1 MRGEPIEAI
10 KVGLETMT
18 AALRQ
23 DPYALETVH
32 LSMITF
38 NRYPEQILPLTSLE
52 QVQVPIIAQPAAGGT
67 HLGEALAYVC
77 KKVDE
82 EVQSGAQEQ
91 KGDWMPLLFILC
103 DGRASD
109 GQLFAQAIPEV
120 QRRNFGSIIV
130 CLVGNKLQ
138 PENAKL
144 LTDKIVHLDTTDG
157 PTFRKFFAWVTVAV
171 CEGNRS
177 LGSTGGE
184 PSLPPPPPE
193 VNTVI

>member
-10 KVGLETMT
+10 KVGLETMV
-18 AALRQ
+18 ASLRQ

-67 HLGEALAYVC
+67 HLGEALEFVC
-77 KKVDE
+77 KKVDA
-82 EVQSGAQEQ
+82 EVRRGSEDR
-91 KGDWMPLLFILC
+91 KGDWLPLLFILC

-109 GQLFAQAIPEV
+109 GLLFTQVIPEIK
-120 QRRNFGSIIV
+120 RCNFSNIIV

-138 PENAKL
+138 PENVKL

-171 CEGNRS
+171 SEGNRS
-177 LGSTGGE
+177 LGAGE
-184 PSLPPPPPE
+184 QTLPPPPPE